1 MIKPKLLLVVIFLVT
16 LTTAYTQEICNNGVD
31 DDGDGFIDCFDS
43 DCASSSDCDGFYIGN
58 DASCEAVPSEF
69 PRFSLTLD
77 FASPNKTANH
87 LGRIA
92 IGDLDRDGI
101 PEIVSQNRYT
111 DELFILN
118 GNDGSIKYS
127 TTVSGGT
134 IPEWRLAI
142 GNIDNDDCA
151 EIFTVLYEWDS
162 RNRRANYHVASFDC
176 QLNEL
181 WRTERLAYD
190 PIHLSL
196 ADFDGDG
203 QIELYYKNEIR
214 DAKTGTRIVSGTG
227 NWNSIN
233 GGPVAV
239 DMDGD
244 NKLELVSGL
253 TIYNVNLGSRTTDA
267 GSLTVKASRSEYG
280 IKRPENSTSIADY
293 NQDGFLDVIATGK
306 DNNGVTTVFFW
317 DVQNNVLRT
326 YADPIPY
333 VEENNLNCAAAS
345 GTDVYAKGW
354 VRGTGR
360 LNIGDLDGNGQLNVS
375 FVSGRFLYALDEN
388 FDLLW
393 RVDVNEETS
402 GHTGCTLFDFNGDGK
417 TEVVYRDE
425 QWLYIINGTDGSV
438 FTQVR
443 CISRTN
449 VEYPIVAD
457 VDADGSTE
465 LCVVCGY
472 DDVDAWDNFCSLG
485 YAENSHV
492 RVYKSNGEPWVPA
505 RRLWNQH
512 GYFNVNVNDDLSI
525 PATQQKHHLVWSEGT
540 CTVGPNRPLNNF
552 LNQSPFLN
560 SEGCPTYAS
569 PDLDFVDNSLTIDQ
583 PNCPELDFT
592 VSFQLTNLGDVKITG
607 DVPISFYNGDPFQ
620 AGATK
625 LATIPVSLDHF
636 KVGDVLSVNN
646 ITITGPGSPFTL
658 YIVLNDGGTTV
669 PTPIT
674 MPNTN
679 FLECEYDNNVLQGLV
694 DPIPFA
700 LSTETT
706 NNITCSANTTPANG
720 SARAYR
726 LIGGSEVTTDY
737 IFNWFDGTSA
747 SGTPDFQG
755 AIYSGLT
762 AGTYTVFATHKS
774 ALCNSDTVQVV
785 IENDDTQGPEANV
798 VLEIP
803 YTNCKN
809 PNGKLR
815 VDVDGGEPTG
825 KYTYEWYVGNIAG
838 VGQIISK
845 SHIAADLNPNTYS
858 VLVTEKATGCITVA
872 TGTVPDE
879 SVTPVV
885 TANATDITCSDTNS
899 GVVNANVGGATNGY
913 TFRWYRGNNVKPAAD
928 YTGSTV
934 NNLAQGNYT
943 VVATNNSTQCPSD
956 PVTVTINKT
965 VPPTV
970 AATKGA
976 DNTSC
981 DNTLPNGTASATAN
995 GGTSGFTFEW
1005 FTGQNTLPAN
1015 SRGTGSSISG
1025 LPGGTYT
1032 VRATDNNTG
1041 CSATAQVTILNNIVV
1056 PTLTL
1061 NKTDAT
1067 TCVPLNGS
1075 ITASVSTG
1083 NLSDYTFFW
1092 YDGSNIKASPDYAET
1107 GNVLSGLG
1115 AGTYTVEAFNNTTN
1129 CLADS
1134 RTVTLSAPTLDIQLT
1149 SMTEP
1154 FDCDI
1159 SNISGQIAVEITPN
1173 TENYTV
1179 HWYAD
1184 NVDPGTGTPFFTD
1197 NGVTTSTSPGISAG
1211 NYTIVAVGET
1221 TGCEVQEVVYL
1232 PQVDGERLNL
1242 TTTVSHSYCD
1252 TDNGSITVNL
1262 TPATGFGKSDYELE
1276 IYQGTTTSGPL
1287 FRPSQNAGTSEL
1299 FDLLPAGIYTVTAVP
1314 VSAPD
1319 VCPAPKVVVEV
1330 EFEAVDPNVTATTVD
1345 ANVNCENAT
1354 PTGQIEIEIRRDNT
1368 VRPASEFTVQWYE
1381 GQDISTPLSTG
1392 VVSGVNNEIVS
1403 ELPAGYYT
1411 VVVEDATTYQG
1422 CNTQRT
1428 FRILENTPIID
1439 IPTAGL
1445 SIDHVTSCVP
1455 GNNGSSVTI
1464 TDIMENGVSVG
1475 TVDYEF
1481 DWFDAS
1487 NNQIAGNT
1495 NVQTNLTAG
1504 TYYVIARKANSHM
1517 CETTRLEFE
1526 IEDHTIGDP
1535 FFELVAGNNELE
1547 CFKPDNVNTMGRL
1560 LLTDDPNLTYTWYAG
1575 NGVGAPGNE
1584 VHVGR
1589 ELTGAA
1595 AGDYTVLVQNNTTLC
1610 TASEVYTLIREEGI
1624 IPITASASPLT
1635 NCDVED
1641 GSVFATVTNAF
1652 SNEYNYNWS
1661 IGNSVSSPAA
1671 FTGKDGTGLL
1681 DGDYTVQAVDQ
1692 SNANCVSAPVTVTI
1706 DDGRIM
1712 PNLAVEQ
1719 KSPLTVCDL
1728 SRADGSAIATV
1739 DGGFIGYTFNWYEGT
1754 TATGTPVYT
1763 GSEFFGMQAMTYTVT
1778 ATDNVSEC
1786 MSTQQITIE
1795 EDIPGM
1801 GDPTIEIL
1809 SHVTS
1814 CITDNGALSVSVN
1827 GNTSDY
1833 IFHWYNGQQV
1843 KATSDFIGEIY
1854 DNRAAG
1860 FYTVTATSR
1869 ITGCVSGPATA
1880 EILEDPRF
1888 PEFEFVVGNAN
1899 CGQNNGYVRL
1909 ILTNNVEVETIEWT
1923 GNGVT
1928 VTGPNLTE
1936 VTAGTYTVTVT
1947 TALGCSVTE
1956 DVEIKTEVNPFNG
1969 ISRNGDASNDIFKI
1983 DCIEN
1988 YPENI
1993 VKIFNRAGTQVFEA
2007 EGYDNATKYFDG
2019 VSNKGISVMGTGLP
2033 DGTYFYIIDKR
2044 DGSKPLAGYLEIV
2057 N

>member
-1 MIKPKLLLVVIFLVT
+1 MT
-16 LTTAYTQEICNNGVD
+16 LAIAQAQEICNNGSD
-31 DDGDGFIDCFDS
+31 DDGDGFIDCFDP
-43 DCASSSDCDGFYIGN
+43 DCANSSDCDGFYIGN

-69 PRFSLTLD
+69 PQFSLTLD

-118 GNDGSIKYS
+118 GNDGSVKYS
-127 TTVSGGT
+127 TSVSGGT

-142 GNIDNDDCA
+142 GNVDDDDCA
-151 EIFTVLYEWDS
+151 EIYAVLYEWTGSSDYYI
-162 RNRRANYHVASFDC
+162 AAFDC
-176 QLNEL
+176 QLNEI
-181 WRTERLAYD
+181 WRSEMLDDD

-203 QIELYYKNEIR
+203 LVELYYKNEIR
-214 DAKTGTRIVSGTG
+214 DAKTGTVIVNG
-227 NWNSIN
+227 NSSDFNGMN

-239 DMDGD
+239 DIDGD
-244 NKLELVSGL
+244 NDLELVSGL
-253 TIYNVNLGSRTTDA
+253 TIYNVNLGSRTA
-267 GSLTVKASRSEYG
+267 NSGSLTVAQSRSEYG

-293 NQDGFLDVIATGK
+293 NQDGFLDVIATGR
-306 DNNGVTTVFFW
+306 DDDGVTTVFFW

-326 YADPIPY
+326 FADPIAY

-360 LNIGDLDGNGQLNVS
+360 LNIGDLDGDGQLNVS

-388 FDLLW
+388 FDLFW

-485 YAENSHV
+485 YSENSHV
-492 RVYKSNGEPWVPA
+492 RAYKSNGEPWVPA

-512 GYFNVNVNDDLSI
+512 GYFNVNINDDLSI
-525 PATQQKHHLVWSEGT
+525 PTDQQQHHLVWSEGS

-607 DVPISFYNGDPFQ
+607 DVPISYYNGDPFQ
-620 AGATK
+620 PGATK

-636 KVGDVLSVNN
+636 NVGDVLSVNN
-646 ITITGPGSPFTL
+646 VTITGPGSPFTL

-694 DPIPFA
+694 NPIPFA
-700 LSTETT
+700 LSTEAT

-726 LIGGSEVTTDY
+726 LVGSTEVTTDY
-737 IFNWFDGTSA
+737 IFNWFNGTSA

-755 AIYSGLT
+755 AIYSGLS
-762 AGTYTVFATHKS
+762 AGTYIVFATHKT
-774 ALCNSDTVQVV
+774 AFCNSDTVQVV
-785 IENDDTQGPEANV
+785 IENDDTEGPEAEV
-798 VLEIP
+798 ELEIS

-809 PNGKLR
+809 PNGKLS
-815 VDVDGGEPTG
+815 VDVDNGAPTG
-825 KYTYEWYVGNIAG
+825 NYTYEWYVGNIAG

-885 TANATDITCSDTNS
+885 AADAVDITCSDTNS

-913 TFRWYRGNNVKPAAD
+913 TFRWYRGNNVKPSAD

-943 VVATNNSTQCPSD
+943 VVATDNNTQCSSD

-981 DNTLPNGTASATAN
+981 DPSLPNGTASATAN

-1015 SRGTGSSISG
+1015 SRGTGSSISS

-1041 CSATAQVTILNNIVV
+1041 CSAIAQVTILNNIVV
-1056 PTLTL
+1056 PSLTL
-1061 NKTDAT
+1061 NKTDVT
-1067 TCVPLNGS
+1067 RCTPFDGS
-1075 ITASVSTG
+1075 ITATVSAG

-1092 YDGSNIKASPDYAET
+1092 YDGPNTKASPDYSET
-1107 GNVLSGLG
+1107 GNVLSDLG
-1115 AGTYTVEAFNNTTN
+1115 PGTYTVEAFNNATN
-1129 CLADS
+1129 CEADAKS
-1134 RTVTLSAPTLDIQLT
+1134 VTIIAPSIDIVLDGSANSIPLDCNATNGSLTVNILPATDLYDIEWYKGNVVPDGSSFFQNDSGVTSSTADTLTAD
-1149 SMTEP
+1149 
-1154 FDCDI
+1154 
-1159 SNISGQIAVEITPN
+1159 
-1173 TENYTV
+1173 NYTV
-1179 HWYAD
+1179 RAI
-1184 NVDPGTGTPFFTD
+1184 NL
-1197 NGVTTSTSPGISAG
+1197 S
-1211 NYTIVAVGET
+1211 
-1221 TGCEVQEVVYL
+1221 TGCEETSVFYL
-1232 PQVDGERLNL
+1232 PMED
-1242 TTTVSHSYCD
+1242 SHQLDLIATASANTCID
-1252 TDNGSITVNL
+1252 NNGSIEVEL
-1262 TPATGFGKSDYELE
+1262 TPTTFGSFDEDDYQIELYVGNDITGAPFLTQVGSNGLFINLPSGDYAL
-1276 IYQGTTTSGPL
+1276 TARPLDSGIP
-1287 FRPSQNAGTSEL
+1287 
-1299 FDLLPAGIYTVTAVP
+1299 
-1314 VSAPD
+1314 
-1319 VCPAPKVVVEV
+1319 VCPTLPIVLATVELDV
-1330 EFEAVDPNVTATTVD
+1330 QYPNVIATTVD
-1345 ANVNCENAT
+1345 ANVNCVGAT
-1354 PTGQIEIEIRRDNT
+1354 PTGEIEIEINGG
-1368 VRPASEFTVQWYE
+1368 ASPNDFIIQWYE
-1381 GQDISTPLSTG
+1381 GQDTSTPLATG
-1392 VVSGVNNEIVS
+1392 TLGGVNNEIVS
-1403 ELPAGYYT
+1403 DLPSGYYT
-1411 VVVEDATTYQG
+1411 VEVVDNTTYLT
-1422 CNTQRT
+1422 CSTIRT
-1428 FRILENTPIID
+1428 FRIFENTPIID
-1439 IPTAGL
+1439 IPTAGVD
-1445 SIDHVTSCVP
+1445 IDHVTSCMP
-1455 GNNGSSVTI
+1455 AGNGSQVAIS
-1464 TDIMENGVSVG
+1464 DIMENGVSVG
-1475 TVDYEF
+1475 VANYTFE
-1481 DWFDAS
+1481 WFDAS
-1487 NNQIAGNT
+1487 NNPIAGNT
-1495 NVQTNLTAG
+1495 NQQTNLAAG
-1504 TYYVIARKANSHM
+1504 IYYVRATNTNNA
-1517 CETTRLEFE
+1517 CETTLMEFE
-1526 IEDHTIGDP
+1526 IEDQTIGDP
-1535 FFELVAGNNELE
+1535 SIDLVSFQNETRCMQPSNFMGELHVS
-1547 CFKPDNVNTMGRL
+1547 
-1560 LLTDDPNLTYTWYAG
+1560 G
-1575 NGVGAPGNE
+1575 NGTGGSFTYNWFAGTTTTGAIIATGPD
-1584 VHVGR
+1584 
-1589 ELTGAA
+1589 LTGVS
-1595 AGDYTVLVQNNTTLC
+1595 AGDYTVLVVNDATQC
-1610 TASEVYTLIREEGI
+1610 TVQETYTLLLEEGD

-1635 NCDVED
+1635 NCADED

-1652 SNEYNYNWS
+1652 SNNYNYNWS
-1661 IGNSVSSPAA
+1661 IGNSISSPAD

-1692 SNANCVSAPVTVTI
+1692 ADATCVSVPVTVTI

-1712 PNLAVEQ
+1712 PNLKVEQ

-1728 SRADGSAIATV
+1728 TRADGSAIATV
-1739 DGGFIGYTFNWYEGT
+1739 DGTFIGYTFNWYEGT

-1778 ATDNVSEC
+1778 ATNNVSEC

-1814 CITDNGALSVSVN
+1814 CIEDNGALSVSVN
-1827 GNTSDY
+1827 GNTRDY
-1833 IFHWYNGQQV
+1833 IFHWYDGQQV
-1843 KATSDFIGEIY
+1843 KATADFIGEIY

-1888 PEFEFVVGNAN
+1888 PEFEFVIGNAN

-1909 ILTNNVEVETIEWT
+1909 ILTNDVEVETIVWT
-1923 GNGVT
+1923 GNGVS

-1936 VTAGTYTVTVT
+1936 ATAGIYTVTVT
-1947 TALGCSVTE
+1947 TALGCFVTE

-1969 ISRNGDASNDIFKI
+1969 ISRNGDSANDIFKI
-1983 DCIEN
+1983 DCIED
-1988 YPENI
+1988 YPDNI

-2019 VSNKGISVMGTGLP
+2019 ASNKGISVMGTSLP

-2044 DGSKPLAGYLEIV
+2044 DGTKPLAGYLEIV